1 MNANR
6 CLSVNKNLV
15 FWKCLSE
22 NYYTLYLSWFC
33 SFQLELARTNYINRT
48 IETFERFLLIKK
60 TLVKSERRKIV
71 FVKVESNV
79 TRNIW
84 KRHTYNIL
92 KSWCNAIILIN
103 SYITLQIK
111 VDKCSNYTFCQ
122 NTTSSFVK

>member
-6 CLSVNKNLV
+6 CLCVSKNLV

-33 SFQLELARTNYINRT
+33 SFQLELARSNYINRT

-79 TRNIW
+79 TRNI
-84 KRHTYNIL
+84 
-92 KSWCNAIILIN
+92 
-103 SYITLQIK
+103 
-111 VDKCSNYTFCQ
+111 
-122 NTTSSFVK
+122 